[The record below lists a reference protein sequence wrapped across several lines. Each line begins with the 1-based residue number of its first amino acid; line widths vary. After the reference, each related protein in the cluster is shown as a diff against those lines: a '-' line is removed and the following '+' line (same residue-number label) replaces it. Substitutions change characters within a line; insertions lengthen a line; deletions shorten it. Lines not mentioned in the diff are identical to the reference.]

1 MPAKGQDMQTSIYLA
16 KLIGPFALVLGLAL
30 ALNRTTFR
38 TLANEF
44 LASPA
49 LIFVSGVITF
59 VAGLAI
65 LIAHHIFPPD
75 WRVLITLLGL
85 LAFISGIVRML
96 APQWVTASARRMMAH
111 PLTPTIAAAI
121 YIVVGAILCFYGYRR

>member
-1 MPAKGQDMQTSIYLA
+1 MGTSIFLA
-16 KLIGPFALVLGLAL
+16 KLIGPFALLLGLAL
-30 ALNRTTFR
+30 ALNRASFR

-49 LIFVSGVITF
+49 LIFLSGIITF
-59 VAGLAI
+59 PAGLAI
-65 LIAHHIFPPD
+65 LITHHVVTAD

-85 LAFISGIVRML
+85 LAFISGIVRVL
-96 APQWVTASARRMMAH
+96 GPQWVAANGRRMMAH
-111 PLTPTIAAAI
+111 PLTPTIAAAV